1 MLIKRP
7 ANVEI
12 LMGHDIGVSES
23 YWKPTEQEVLQ
34 DYLKAVSL
42 LSINAENSILQKRIE
57 ELKEKST
64 EENFIIKGKLS
75 EKEEEIKL
83 LRQRDLVNTDAIA
96 NLSDQL
102 VKLKQDVESIKT
114 QK

>member
-1 MLIKRP
+1 MRP

-23 YWKPTEQEVLQ
+23 YWRPTEQEVLQ
-34 DYLKAVSL
+34 DYLKAVPL
-42 LSINAENSILQKRIE
+42 LSINTENNILQKKIE
-57 ELKEKST
+57 ELTEKST
-64 EENFIIKGKLS
+64 EENFVIKGKLS

-102 VKLKQDVESIKT
+102 NKVMQEIESIKK